1 MMKNYSSINE
11 YISTFTPESRAIL
24 QQMRKTIHKAAPTA
38 TETIRYGIP
47 TFQLNGKNLVHFAAF
62 STHYGFYPTSSP
74 IIVFR
79 DELKKYEFSK
89 GTIRFP
95 LDSKI
100 PYTLIAKMTKYRVQ
114 EEKEWAE
121 INSKKK
127 K

>member
-62 STHYGFYPTSSP
+62 STHFGFYPTSTP
-74 IIVFR
+74 LIVFK
-79 DELKKYEFSK
+79 DELKKYECSK
-89 GTIRFP
+89 GTVRFP
-95 LDSKI
+95 LDKKV
-100 PYTLIAKMTKYRVQ
+100 PLALIARITKYRVQ
-114 EEKEWAE
+114 EEKEWTE
-121 INSKKK
+121 ITAKRK
-127 K
+127 